1 MRGRTKTPAR
11 VRSRIDKLTEYI
23 AIRFF
28 LYICRMNWYDIRK
41 YEIDKR
47 DQLERERMAMNSR
60 PNYQDN
66 SPAFLVLFGVA
77 LVIASIAL
85 LTYVIAD
92 IVTGNIW

>member
-47 DQLERERMAMNSR
+47 DQLERERMAMDSR
-60 PNYQDN
+60 PNRDN
-66 SPAFLVLFGVA
+66 SPTFLVLFGVA
-77 LVIASIAL
+77 LIIAAIAL
-85 LTYVIAD
+85 LTYVIAG